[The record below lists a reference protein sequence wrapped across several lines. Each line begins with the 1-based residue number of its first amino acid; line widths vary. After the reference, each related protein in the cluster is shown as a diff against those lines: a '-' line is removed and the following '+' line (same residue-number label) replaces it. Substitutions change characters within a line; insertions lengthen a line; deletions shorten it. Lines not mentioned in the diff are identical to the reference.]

1 MIKKLPFKEHLQ
13 EYESWFDRHP
23 AVYESEL
30 AALRHVWPAGNQLK
44 SLEIGAA
51 TGRFSSALKVT
62 EALDPESCL
71 LEKAEARGV
80 VNTMPGKA
88 EDLPYASKQFD
99 VVFIGTSIHYFTDT
113 AKALKE
119 AYRVLKNS
127 GKLIVA
133 FIDKKG
139 IIGKEYAARK
149 ADDLFY
155 STANFL
161 TVGEMQMRIINAGFI
176 HLDFYQTLF
185 GSLESIQTIQDCRSG
200 YGEGSYVIIKAEKPG
215 YDFPW
220 PR

>member
-23 AVYESEL
+23 AVYESEI
-30 AALRHVWPAGNQLK
+30 AALHQVWPTGNNLK

-51 TGRFSSALKVT
+51 TGRFSDALKIT

-71 LEKAEARGV
+71 LEKAEARGI
-80 VNTMPGKA
+80 NTMPGRA
-88 EDLPYASKQFD
+88 EDLPYASSQFD
-99 VVFIGTSIHYFTDT
+99 IVFIGTSIHYFTDT
-113 AKALKE
+113 GKAIKE

-133 FIDKKG
+133 VIDKKSE
-139 IIGKEYAARK
+139 IGKEYMTRK
-149 ADDLFY
+149 NDDLFY
-155 STANFL
+155 SMAHFP
-161 TVGEMQMRIINAGFI
+161 TVGEMQMEIINAGFI
-176 HLDFYQTLF
+176 HLEFLQTLF
-185 GSLESIQTIQDCRSG
+185 GPLESIQTAQHCKSG